1 MISPSL
7 QIEVTK
13 YIFSDIIK
21 LNPILQDSSSKLIDH
36 VLQNI
41 RTILF
46 MPEDYIIKQGDEHES
61 QE

>member
-46 MPEDYIIKQGDEHES
+46 MPEDYIIKQGDEHEL